1 MQTRNAVTL
10 LAVGVTLAACVAPAT
25 REDAPIAINH
35 HNFEYSVADR
45 EGVQLVQAFDDG
57 SKTYLQFTH
66 APTEPVV
73 IAVGAAGK
81 PLVYLGDGP
90 YLVVP
95 GVYERLAVSVGA
107 HSAVVTNELAVAQ
120 AARAAGPVPAVAS
133 AIASAQDN
141 KARSAELRGQ
151 IGALQARISELQ
163 SALAEAHAAGRGTS
177 VFFGTGGVSPRVVI
191 RFANHSS
198 VVEIDDGLLQAL
210 GSSAMAA
217 KRIYLHGRTDAFT
230 LTATAAELAVRRAV
244 AVKQLL
250 VAQGVGPERIR
261 IFYRGAG
268 GFAAD
273 NATRAGRAANRRVEI
288 QMIKG

>member
-1 MQTRNAVTL
+1 MRIRNAIALLTFGFTL
-10 LAVGVTLAACVAPAT
+10 VSCVAPAT
-25 REDAPIAINH
+25 REGTPLAINH
-35 HNFEYSVADR
+35 HNFEYSVVDR

-73 IAVGAAGK
+73 VANSTDNK
-81 PLVYLGDGP
+81 PLAYLGDGP

-107 HSAVVTNELAVAQ
+107 HATVVTNDFAIAQ
-120 AARAAGPVPAVAS
+120 AARATGPFPAVAS
-133 AIASAQDN
+133 AITSAPDD
-141 KARSAELRGQ
+141 KARSAELESQ

-163 SALAEAHAAGRGTS
+163 SALAEAHAAGRGES
-177 VFFGTGGVSPRVVI
+177 VFVGTDGVSPRVVI

-198 VVEIDDGLLQAL
+198 VVDIDDGLLQAL

-217 KRIYLHGRTDAFT
+217 KRIYLHGRTDSFT
-230 LTATAAELAVRRAV
+230 LTASAAELAVRRAV

-250 VAQGVGPERIR
+250 VAQGVEPEHIR

-268 GFAAD
+268 GFAAN
-273 NATRAGRAANRRVEI
+273 NATREGKAANRRVEI